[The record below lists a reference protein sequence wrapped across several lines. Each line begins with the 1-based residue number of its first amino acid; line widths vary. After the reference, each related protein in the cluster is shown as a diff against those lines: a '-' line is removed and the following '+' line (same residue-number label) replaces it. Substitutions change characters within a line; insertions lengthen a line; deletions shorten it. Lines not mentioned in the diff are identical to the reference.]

1 MVMDFRFGNWNISS
15 ILGSIAANEAVSYEP
30 AYDPLT

>member
-1 MVMDFRFGNWNISS
+1 MDFRFGKWSISS
-15 ILGSIAANEAVSYEP
+15 ILGSNADNIAVSYEP